1 MIPAVSDCRQNL
13 PAHSKSLQSALMK
26 PTSSDTAQTSFLL
39 PDLEKQLDPRSLLY
53 RLAQAIDWKGF
64 EKTFGSL
71 YSTEGRPAL
80 PIRRMVGLLMLKS
93 LRNLSDE
100 EVVEFW
106 SESAY
111 AQYFCGEKE
120 MRWGLPCDPSE
131 LTHFRKRIG
140 TDGAERI
147 LASTIDLHGEKGK
160 EKEVVVDTTVQEKNI
175 TFPTDT
181 KLAAKIVR
189 GGVKLANKHGVKL
202 RQSFE
207 RTVPKLLAAQ
217 RGRRTKGGAVAA
229 RKAARRLRTI
239 AGQVVRQL
247 DAGLPAE
254 TKDRRWLETAVR
266 VLNQKR
272 KDGDKI
278 YSLHEPEV
286 YCMSKGKEHK
296 KYEFG
301 AKASVVVGK
310 NSGVI
315 LGAYSLPKNDYD
327 GHALE
332 PTLAQVE
339 RVSGYRPT
347 VAIGDKGFRGKTHCG
362 TTEVVT
368 PNRPKKNAT
377 AYEKRKAKARFRR
390 RAAIEPRIGHL
401 KSDFRLGR
409 NFLKGQVGD
418 AINLLLAAAASN
430 LSLWMRQILFA
441 LVSAIQNWT
450 RECRTFRSP
459 LPA

>member
-1 MIPAVSDCRQNL
+1 MQPS
-13 PAHSKSLQSALMK
+13 
-26 PTSSDTAQTSFLL
+26 PTDKAQISFLL
-39 PDLEKQLDPRSLLY
+39 PDLEHQLDPRNALF
-53 RLAQAIDWKGF
+53 RLARAMDWSVF
-64 EKTFGSL
+64 EKEFRPL
-71 YSTEGRPAL
+71 YCTEGRPAL
-80 PIRRMVGLLMLKS
+80 PIRRLVGLLMLKS

-100 EVVEFW
+100 EVVVFW
-106 SESAY
+106 SENPY
-111 AQYFCGEKE
+111 AQDFCGERE
-120 MRWGLPCDPSE
+120 MQWGQPCDASE

-140 TDGAERI
+140 TAGAEKI
-147 LASTIDLHGEKGK
+147 LAATIKLHGERAK

-189 GGVKLANKHGVKL
+189 GGVKMAGRHGVKL

-217 RGRRTKGGAVAA
+217 RGRRTKGGAARA
-229 RKAARRLRTI
+229 RKAARRLKTI
-239 AGQVVRQL
+239 AGRVVRQL
-247 DAGLPAE
+247 DAAVPME
-254 TKDRRWLETAVR
+254 SRDRRWVETAKKI
-266 VLNQKR
+266 LSQKR
-272 KDGDKI
+272 SASRKI

-310 NSGVI
+310 NGGVI
-315 LGAYSLPKNDYD
+315 LGAYSLPENDYD

-332 PTLAQVE
+332 PTLEQVE
-339 RVSGYRPT
+339 RVAGYRPA
-347 VAIGDKGFRGKTHCG
+347 VAIGDKGFRGQSHCG
-362 TTEVVT
+362 QTEVVT
-368 PNRPKKNAT
+368 PGRGKKNAR
-377 AYEKRKAKARFRR
+377 AYEKRKARKRFRR

-401 KSDFRLGR
+401 KSDFRLDR

-430 LSLWMRQILFA
+430 LSLWMRQVLLR
-441 LVSAIQNWT
+441 LVSAIQNWALKT
-450 RECRTFRSP
+450 RVFRTP
-459 LPA
+459 LPV

>member
-1 MIPAVSDCRQNL
+1 MQPS
-13 PAHSKSLQSALMK
+13 
-26 PTSSDTAQTSFLL
+26 PTDKAQISFLL
-39 PDLEKQLDPRSLLY
+39 PDLEHQLDPRNALF
-53 RLAQAIDWKGF
+53 RLARAMDWSVF
-64 EKTFGSL
+64 EKDFRPL
-71 YSTEGRPAL
+71 YCTEGRPAL
-80 PIRRMVGLLMLKS
+80 PIRRLVGLLMLKS

-100 EVVEFW
+100 EVVVFW
-106 SESAY
+106 SENPY
-111 AQYFCGEKE
+111 AQDFCGERE
-120 MRWGLPCDPSE
+120 MQWGQPCDASE

-140 TDGAERI
+140 TAGAEKI
-147 LASTIDLHGEKGK
+147 LAATIKLHGERAK

-189 GGVKLANKHGVKL
+189 GGVKMARRHGVKL

-217 RGRRTKGGAVAA
+217 RGRRTKGGAARA
-229 RKAARRLRTI
+229 RKAARHLKTI
-239 AGQVVRQL
+239 AGRVVRQL
-247 DAGLPAE
+247 DAAVPKE
-254 TKDRRWLETAVR
+254 SRDRRWVETAKKI
-266 VLNQKR
+266 LSQKR
-272 KDGDKI
+272 SDSRKI

-310 NSGVI
+310 NGGVI
-315 LGAYSLPKNDYD
+315 LGAYSLPENDYD

-332 PTLAQVE
+332 PTLEQVE
-339 RVSGYRPT
+339 RVAGYRPA
-347 VAIGDKGFRGKTHCG
+347 VAIGDKGFRGQSHCG
-362 TTEVVT
+362 QTEVVT
-368 PNRPKKNAT
+368 PGRGKKNAS
-377 AYEKRKAKARFRR
+377 AYEKRKARKRFRR

-401 KSDFRLGR
+401 KSDFRLDR

-430 LSLWMRQILFA
+430 LSLWMRQVLLRLVWA
-441 LVSAIQNWT
+441 LRIFQEKCQSAQY
-450 RECRTFRSP
+450 P

>member
-1 MIPAVSDCRQNL
+1 MQPS
-13 PAHSKSLQSALMK
+13 
-26 PTSSDTAQTSFLL
+26 PTDKAQISFLL
-39 PDLEKQLDPRSLLY
+39 PDLEHQLDPRNALF
-53 RLAQAIDWKGF
+53 RLARAMDWSVF
-64 EKTFGSL
+64 EKEFRPL
-71 YSTEGRPAL
+71 YCTEGRPAL
-80 PIRRMVGLLMLKS
+80 PIRRLVGLLMLKS

-100 EVVEFW
+100 EVVVFW
-106 SESAY
+106 SENPY
-111 AQYFCGEKE
+111 AQDFCGERE
-120 MRWGLPCDPSE
+120 MQWGQPCDASE

-140 TDGAERI
+140 TAGAEKI
-147 LASTIDLHGEKGK
+147 LAATIKLHGERAK

-189 GGVKLANKHGVKL
+189 GGVKMAGRHGVKL

-217 RGRRTKGGAVAA
+217 RGRRTKGGAARA
-229 RKAARRLRTI
+229 RKAARRLKTI
-239 AGQVVRQL
+239 AGRVVRQL
-247 DAGLPAE
+247 DAAVPME
-254 TKDRRWLETAVR
+254 SRDRRWVETAKKI
-266 VLNQKR
+266 LSQKR
-272 KDGDKI
+272 SASRKI

-310 NSGVI
+310 NGGVI
-315 LGAYSLPKNDYD
+315 LGAYSLPENDYD

-332 PTLAQVE
+332 PTLEQVE
-339 RVSGYRPT
+339 RVAGYRPA
-347 VAIGDKGFRGKTHCG
+347 VAIGDKGFRGQSHCG
-362 TTEVVT
+362 QTEVVT
-368 PNRPKKNAT
+368 PGRGKKNAS
-377 AYEKRKAKARFRR
+377 AYEKRKARKRFRR

-401 KSDFRLGR
+401 KSDFRLDR

-430 LSLWMRQILFA
+430 LSLWMRQVLLRLVWA
-441 LVSAIQNWT
+441 LRIFQKKCQGAQY
-450 RECRTFRSP
+450 P

>member
-1 MIPAVSDCRQNL
+1 MQPS
-13 PAHSKSLQSALMK
+13 
-26 PTSSDTAQTSFLL
+26 PTDKAQISFLL
-39 PDLEKQLDPRSLLY
+39 PDLEHQLDPRNALF
-53 RLAQAIDWKGF
+53 RLARAMDWSVF
-64 EKTFGSL
+64 EKEFRPL
-71 YSTEGRPAL
+71 YCTEGRPAL
-80 PIRRMVGLLMLKS
+80 PIRRLVGLLMLKS

-100 EVVEFW
+100 EVVVFW
-106 SESAY
+106 SENPY
-111 AQYFCGEKE
+111 AQDFCGERE
-120 MRWGLPCDPSE
+120 MQWGLPCDASE

-140 TDGAERI
+140 TAGAEKI
-147 LASTIDLHGEKGK
+147 LAATIKLHGERAK

-189 GGVKLANKHGVKL
+189 GGVKMAGRHGVKL

-217 RGRRTKGGAVAA
+217 RGRRTKGGAARA
-229 RKAARRLRTI
+229 RKAARHLKTI
-239 AGQVVRQL
+239 AGRVVRQL
-247 DAGLPAE
+247 DAAVPKE
-254 TKDRRWLETAVR
+254 SRDRRWVETAKKI
-266 VLNQKR
+266 LSQKR
-272 KDGDKI
+272 SDSRKI

-310 NSGVI
+310 KGGVI
-315 LGAYSLPKNDYD
+315 LGAYSLPENDYD

-332 PTLAQVE
+332 PTLEQVE
-339 RVSGYRPT
+339 RVSGYRPA

-362 TTEVVT
+362 TTEIVT
-368 PNRPKKNAT
+368 PNGPKKKT
-377 AYEKRKAKARFRR
+377 TTYEKRKAKARFRR

-430 LSLWMRQILFA
+430 LSLWMRQVLFA
-441 LVSAIQNWT
+441 LVSAFQNWVQ
-450 RECRTFRSP
+450 ECRAFRSP

>member
-1 MIPAVSDCRQNL
+1 MQPS
-13 PAHSKSLQSALMK
+13 
-26 PTSSDTAQTSFLL
+26 PTDKAQISFLL
-39 PDLEKQLDPRSLLY
+39 PDLEHQLDPRNALF
-53 RLAQAIDWKGF
+53 RLARAMDWSVF
-64 EKTFGSL
+64 EKEFRPL
-71 YSTEGRPAL
+71 YCTEGRPAL
-80 PIRRMVGLLMLKS
+80 PIRRLVGLLMLKS

-100 EVVEFW
+100 EVVVFW
-106 SESAY
+106 SENPY
-111 AQYFCGEKE
+111 AQDFCGERE
-120 MRWGLPCDPSE
+120 MQWGQPCDASE

-140 TDGAERI
+140 TAGAEKI
-147 LASTIDLHGEKGK
+147 LAATIKLHGERAK

-189 GGVKLANKHGVKL
+189 GGVKMAGRHGVKL

-217 RGRRTKGGAVAA
+217 RGRRTKGGAARA
-229 RKAARRLRTI
+229 RKAARRLKTI
-239 AGQVVRQL
+239 AGRVVRQL
-247 DAGLPAE
+247 DAAVPME
-254 TKDRRWLETAVR
+254 SRDRRWVETAKKI
-266 VLNQKR
+266 LSQKR
-272 KDGDKI
+272 SASRKI

-310 NSGVI
+310 NGGVI
-315 LGAYSLPKNDYD
+315 LGAYSLPENDYD

-332 PTLAQVE
+332 PTLEQVE
-339 RVSGYRPT
+339 RVAGYRPA
-347 VAIGDKGFRGKTHCG
+347 VAIGDKGFRGQSHCG
-362 TTEVVT
+362 QTEVVT
-368 PNRPKKNAT
+368 PGRGKKNAS
-377 AYEKRKAKARFRR
+377 AYEKRKARKRFRR

-401 KSDFRLGR
+401 KSDFRLDR

-430 LSLWMRQILFA
+430 LSLWMRQVLLRLVLA
-441 LVSAIQNWT
+441 LRIFQKKWQDAQ
-450 RECRTFRSP
+450 CP